1 MRPPQDRL
9 AAFSAFAAL
18 ALGAA
23 GMVFERAGPSVLAAE
38 PKVFA
43 DWARSHHRALLAQSS
58 FLSASTVPMLVFFTG
73 LRAALH
79 LRGGRAA
86 HGPVDLPL
94 VVLGAGAAW
103 VVLQVAAQATQVS
116 MATAAARG
124 ATAGIVTSRGDLMVA
139 ILSVG
144 NTTMATALAATAAVA
159 FRDRALP
166 RWLAW
171 FSATAGVVHVVP
183 LIGGHGRAGR
193 RSADGAFD
201 YLPYPVFV
209 AWLVSIATHLMRNPP
224 DAVPPSPPSR
234 AASHEAVARRAA
246 ILDSL

>member
-1 MRPPQDRL
+1 MRPRQDRL

-38 PKVFA
+38 PEEFA
-43 DWARSHHRALLAQSS
+43 DWARSHHRALLAQSG

-73 LRAALH
+73 LRAALR
-79 LRGGRAA
+79 LRGGQAD
-86 HGPVDLPL
+86 HGPVDLSL

-103 VVLQVAAQATQVS
+103 VVIQVAAQATQVS

-124 ATAGIVTSRGDLMVA
+124 ATAGVVTSRGDLMVA

-166 RWLAW
+166 RRLAW
-171 FSATAGVVHVVP
+171 FSAAAGVVHVLP
-183 LIGGHGRAGR
+183 LIGGGGRAGR

-209 AWLVSIATHLMRNPP
+209 AWLVSIAVHLMRRP
-224 DAVPPSPPSR
+224 VPPFPANQIR
-234 AASHEAVARRAA
+234 VARSGG
-246 ILDSL
+246 SLPGARE

>member
-1 MRPPQDRL
+1 MRPRQDRL

-38 PKVFA
+38 PEEFA
-43 DWARSHHRALLAQSS
+43 DWARAHHRALLAQSG

-73 LRAALH
+73 LRAALR
-79 LRGGRAA
+79 LRAGRVD
-86 HGPVDLPL
+86 HGTVDLSL

-103 VVLQVAAQATQVS
+103 VVLQVLAQATQVS

-124 ATAGIVTSRGDLMVA
+124 ATAGIVTARGDLMVA
-139 ILSVG
+139 VLSVG

-159 FRDRALP
+159 FRDRVLP
-166 RWLAW
+166 RSLAW
-171 FSATAGVVHVVP
+171 FSAAAGVVHVLP
-183 LIGGHGRAGR
+183 LLGGRSRAGR
-193 RSADGAFD
+193 RSADSTFD

-209 AWLVSIATHLMRNPP
+209 AWLVSIAVHLMRRRG
-224 DAVPPSPPSR
+224 DAAPPSPDMPIR
-234 AASHEAVARRAA
+234 VARRGG
-246 ILDSL
+246 SLGGARE

>member
-1 MRPPQDRL
+1 MRPRQDRL

-38 PKVFA
+38 PAEFA
-43 DWARSHHRALLAQSS
+43 DWARSHHRALLAQSG

-73 LRAALH
+73 LRAALR
-79 LRGGRAA
+79 LRGGQAD
-86 HGPVDLPL
+86 HGPVDLSL

-103 VVLQVAAQATQVS
+103 VAIQVAAQATQVS

-124 ATAGIVTSRGDLMVA
+124 ATAGVVTSRGDLMVA

-171 FSATAGVVHVVP
+171 FSAAAGAVHVLP
-183 LIGGHGRAGR
+183 LVGGRGGAGR

-209 AWLVSIATHLMRNPP
+209 VWLVSIAVHLLRRRA
-224 DAVPPSPPSR
+224 DAVPPLPATPMHVPRSGGSLGG
-234 AASHEAVARRAA
+234 ARG
-246 ILDSL
+246 

>member
-1 MRPPQDRL
+1 MRPRQDRL

-38 PKVFA
+38 PEEFA
-43 DWARSHHRALLAQSS
+43 DWARSHHRALLAQSG
-58 FLSASTVPMLVFFTG
+58 FLSASTVPMLVFFAG
-73 LRAALH
+73 LRATLR
-79 LRGGRAA
+79 LRGGRAD
-86 HGPVDLPL
+86 HGPVDLSL

-103 VVLQVAAQATQVS
+103 VVLQVVAQATQVS

-144 NTTMATALAATAAVA
+144 NTTMATALVATAAVA

-171 FSATAGVVHVVP
+171 FSAAAGVVHVLP
-183 LIGGHGRAGR
+183 LVGGRGAGR

-209 AWLVSIATHLMRNPP
+209 VWLVSIAVHLMRRP
-224 DAVPPSPPSR
+224 VPPFPEEPIR
-234 AASHEAVARRAA
+234 VARSGG
-246 ILDSL
+246 SLGVARG

>member
-1 MRPPQDRL
+1 MRPRQDRL

-38 PKVFA
+38 PEEFA
-43 DWARSHHRALLAQSS
+43 GWARSHHRALLAQSG

-73 LRAALH
+73 FRAALR
-79 LRGGRAA
+79 LRGGRAD
-86 HGPVDLPL
+86 HGPVDLSL
-94 VVLGAGAAW
+94 VVLGAGSAW
-103 VVLQVAAQATQVS
+103 VVLQAVAQATQVS

-166 RWLAW
+166 RRLAW
-171 FSATAGVVHVVP
+171 FSAAAGVVHVLP
-183 LIGGHGRAGR
+183 LVGGRGRAGR
-193 RSADGAFD
+193 RSADGALD

-209 AWLVSIATHLMRNPP
+209 VWLVSIAVHLMRRPAPP
-224 DAVPPSPPSR
+224 FPAMPIR
-234 AASHEAVARRAA
+234 VARSGG
-246 ILDSL
+246 SLGFARG